1 VGVSTDVKIVVGKK
15 GRTLMTEYKAPLKD
29 LRFVIN
35 ELADLKMISQLPV
48 FEHATDDVLES
59 ILDEASRFASEVLG
73 PTNIIGDHEGCRIE
87 DGKVKVP
94 SEFSDAYQLFV
105 ENGWQSLDCSQD
117 YGGMG
122 LPTLIGSATAE
133 MWQGANLA
141 LGLCPMLTD
150 GAIETIEAHASDELK
165 QLYLE
170 KMVSGEWTGTM
181 DLTEPQSGSDLA
193 TIRTQAVPNADHYKV
208 SGTKIFIT
216 WGDHEMTENI
226 LHLVLARLPDAPDG
240 VRGISLF
247 LVPKFLVNDDGSLG
261 DRNDVFV
268 TSVEHKLGIHAS
280 PTCVLN
286 FGDNG
291 GAVGYLVGQEN
302 RGLACMFTMM
312 NLARLQVGIQ
322 GLAVS
327 ERSYQAARDYAK
339 ERVQGQF
346 PGNRGSVQ
354 IIQHPDVRR
363 MLMTMKS
370 LIEAMRATAYVTAST
385 IDISRHAED
394 ADMRASAFERT
405 ALLTPI
411 VKGWMTEV
419 AQDLTSIGIQVHG
432 GTGYVEETGVA
443 QYLRDARILTIY
455 EGTTGIQA
463 NDLVGRK
470 ILADSGL
477 AMQHLLADIAELD
490 SRLASCGAE
499 LESIRSAVATGRLR
513 LEQATNW
520 LLGKAQDEP
529 AVVYLAAFD
538 YLMLA
543 GTVVGAWQMGRAAEV
558 AHKKLADKDGDAD
571 FHKAK
576 IITARFYAE
585 EILPRSAGYLEAAT
599 SDSSSAMELPE
610 EQF

>member
-1 VGVSTDVKIVVGKK
+1 
-15 GRTLMTEYKAPLKD
+15 MAEYIAP
-29 LRFVIN
+29 
-35 ELADLKMISQLPV
+35 LADLNFVISELAGLGELNKLPN
-48 FEHATDDVLES
+48 FEHATDDLLEP
-59 ILDEASRFASEVLG
+59 ILEEASRFAREVLS
-73 PTNIIGDHEGCRIE
+73 PTNVIGDQQGCSVE
-87 DGKVKVP
+87 NGVVKVP
-94 SEFSDAYQLFV
+94 SEFSDAYKLFV
-105 ENGWQSLDCSQD
+105 EGGWQGLDCSQD

-122 LPTLIGSATAE
+122 MPALIGSAAAE
-133 MWQGANLA
+133 MWATANIA
-141 LGLCPMLTD
+141 LSLCPMLTS
-150 GAIETIEAHASDELK
+150 GAIDTIELHATDELK
-165 QLYLE
+165 QRYLP
-170 KMVSGEWTGTM
+170 KLVSGEWTATM
-181 DLTEPQSGSDLA
+181 DLTEPQAGSDLA
-193 TIRTQAVPNADHYKV
+193 KVRAQAVPDGDHYAI

-216 WGDHEMTENI
+216 WGDHEMAENVV
-226 LHLVLARLPDAPDG
+226 HLVLARLPDAPDG

-261 DRNDVFV
+261 DRNDVYA

-286 FGDNG
+286 FGDND

-339 ERVQGQF
+339 ERVQGQL
-346 PGNRGSVQ
+346 PGSHESAR

-363 MLMTMKS
+363 MLMTMRS
-370 LIEAMRATAYVTAST
+370 LVEAMRATAYVTASA
-385 IDISRHAED
+385 IDVVHHTEA
-394 ADMRASAFERT
+394 ADMRAAALERS
-405 ALLTPI
+405 ALLTPV

-419 AQDLTSIGIQVHG
+419 AQELTSIGVQVHG
-432 GTGYVEETGVA
+432 GTGYIEETGVA
-443 QYLRDARILTIY
+443 QYLRDAKILAIY

-470 ILADSGL
+470 VLADSGL
-477 AMQHLLADIAELD
+477 GMQRLLKDMAEFDATMASRGPDLD
-490 SRLASCGAE
+490 S
-499 LESIRSAVATGRLR
+499 IRNAVATGRKR
-513 LEQATNW
+513 LEEATNW

-543 GTVVGAWQMGRAAEV
+543 GTVIGGWQMGRAAEI
-558 AHKKLADKDGDAD
+558 AHKKLADKAGNAD
-571 FHKAK
+571 FYKAK
-576 IITARFYAE
+576 LITARFYAE

-599 SDSSSAMELPE
+599 SGGSAAMDLPE

>member
-1 VGVSTDVKIVVGKK
+1 
-15 GRTLMTEYKAPLKD
+15 MAEYIAP
-29 LRFVIN
+29 
-35 ELADLKMISQLPV
+35 LADLNFVISELAGLGELNKLPN
-48 FEHATDDVLES
+48 FEHATDDLLEP
-59 ILDEASRFASEVLG
+59 ILEEASRFAREVLS
-73 PTNIIGDHEGCRIE
+73 PTNVIGDQQGCSVE
-87 DGKVKVP
+87 NGVVKVP
-94 SEFSDAYQLFV
+94 SEFSDAYKLFV
-105 ENGWQSLDCSQD
+105 EGGWQGLDCSQD

-122 LPTLIGSATAE
+122 LPALIGSATAE
-133 MWQGANLA
+133 MWATANLA
-141 LGLCPMLTD
+141 LSLCPMLTS
-150 GAIETIEAHASDELK
+150 GAIDTIELHATDEVK
-165 QLYLE
+165 QRYLP
-170 KMVSGEWTGTM
+170 KMVSGEWAATM
-181 DLTEPQSGSDLA
+181 DLTEPQAGSDLA
-193 TIRTQAVPNADHYKV
+193 KVRAQAVPDGNHYKV

-216 WGDHEMTENI
+216 WGDHEMAENVV
-226 LHLVLARLPDAPDG
+226 HLVLARLLDAPEG

-247 LVPKFLVNDDGSLG
+247 LVPKFLVNDDSNLG
-261 DRNDVFV
+261 DRNDVYV

-286 FGDNG
+286 FGDND

-339 ERVQGQF
+339 ERVQGQI
-346 PGNRGSVQ
+346 PGSHESAR

-370 LIEAMRATAYVTAST
+370 LIEAMRATAYVTASA
-385 IDISRHAED
+385 IDVAHHTED
-394 ADMRASAFERT
+394 ADMRAKALERS
-405 ALLTPI
+405 ALLTPV

-419 AQDLTSIGIQVHG
+419 AQELTSIGVQVHG
-432 GTGYVEETGVA
+432 GTGFIEETGVA
-443 QYLRDARILTIY
+443 QYLRDAKILTIY

-477 AMQHLLADIAELD
+477 GMRHLLEEIAELD
-490 SRLASCGAE
+490 ATLASCGPD
-499 LESIRSAVATGRLR
+499 LDSIRNAVAMGHER
-513 LEQATNW
+513 LEEATNW

-543 GTVVGAWQMGRAAEV
+543 GTVIGGWQMGRAAEI
-558 AHKKLADKDGDAD
+558 AHRKLEKKAGNTD
-571 FHKAK
+571 FYKAK
-576 IITARFYAE
+576 LITARFYAG

-599 SDSSSAMELPE
+599 SESSSAMELPE

>member
-1 VGVSTDVKIVVGKK
+1 V
-15 GRTLMTEYKAPLKD
+15 TEYIAPLGD
-29 LRFVIN
+29 MNFVIN
-35 ELADLKMISQLPV
+35 ELAGLEELSKLPG
-48 FEHATDDVLES
+48 FEHATDDLLDPILE
-59 ILDEASRFASEVLG
+59 EASRFSREILG
-73 PTNIIGDHEGCRIE
+73 PTNVIGDQQGCSVE
-87 DGKVKVP
+87 DGVVKVP

-105 ENGWQSLDCSQD
+105 ESGWQGLDCSQD
-117 YGGMG
+117 YDGMG
-122 LPTLIGSATAE
+122 LPTLIGSATSE
-133 MWQGANLA
+133 MWATANLA
-141 LGLCPMLTD
+141 LSLCPMLTS
-150 GAIETIEAHASDELK
+150 GAIDTVELHGTDELK
-165 QLYLE
+165 QTYLP
-170 KMVSGEWTGTM
+170 KMVSGEWAATM
-181 DLTEPQSGSDLA
+181 DLTEPQAGSDLA
-193 TIRTQAVPNADHYKV
+193 KVRVQAAPDGDHYKV

-216 WGDHEMTENI
+216 WGDHEMAENV
-226 LHLVLARLPDAPDG
+226 LHLDLARLPDAPEG

-261 DRNDVFV
+261 DRNDVYV

-286 FGDNG
+286 FGDSG
-291 GAVGYLVGQEN
+291 GAVGYLVGKEN

-327 ERSYQAARDYAK
+327 ERSYQAARDFAK
-339 ERVQGQF
+339 ERVQGQI
-346 PGNRGSVQ
+346 PGRHESAR

-370 LIEAMRATAYVTAST
+370 LIEAMRATAYVTAAA
-385 IDISRHAED
+385 IDVANHTED
-394 ADMRASAFERT
+394 ADTRTQSFERS

-419 AQDLTSIGIQVHG
+419 AQELTSIGIQVHG
-432 GTGYVEETGVA
+432 GTGYIEETGAA
-443 QYLRDARILTIY
+443 QYLRDAKILTIY

-477 AMQHLLADIAELD
+477 AMQRLLQEMAELD
-490 SRLASCGAE
+490 ASLASCGPE
-499 LESIRSAVATGRLR
+499 LTSIRNGVATGRQR
-513 LEQATNW
+513 LEEATSW

-529 AVVYLAAFD
+529 AIVYLAAFD

-543 GTVVGAWQMGRAAEV
+543 GTVVGAWQMGRAAEA
-558 AHKKLADKDGDAD
+558 AHKKLEATEGDAN
-571 FHKAK
+571 FYKAK

>member
-1 VGVSTDVKIVVGKK
+1 
-15 GRTLMTEYKAPLKD
+15 MTEYIAPLGDMK
-29 LRFVIN
+29 FVIN
-35 ELADLKMISQLPV
+35 ELAGLEALSKLPG
-48 FEHATDDVLES
+48 FEHATDDLLEP
-59 ILDEASRFASEVLG
+59 ILEEASRFASEVLS
-73 PTNIIGDHEGCRIE
+73 PTNVIGDQQGCRVD
-87 DGKVKVP
+87 DGVVTVP
-94 SEFSDAYQLFV
+94 TEFSDAYQLFV
-105 ENGWQSLDCSQD
+105 ESGWQGLDCSQE

-122 LPTLIGSATAE
+122 LPSLIGSATFE
-133 MWQGANLA
+133 MWQAANLA
-141 LGLCPMLTD
+141 LSLCPMLNS
-150 GAIETIEAHASDELK
+150 GAIDTIELHATDELK
-165 QLYLE
+165 QVYLP
-170 KMVSGEWTGTM
+170 KLVSGEWTGTM
-181 DLTEPQSGSDLA
+181 DLTEPQAGSDLA
-193 TIRTQAVPNADHYKV
+193 KVRVQAVPDGDSYRI

-216 WGDHEMTENI
+216 WGDHEMAENVV
-226 LHLVLARLPDAPDG
+226 HLVLARLPDAPEG

-261 DRNDVFV
+261 DRNDVYA

-286 FGDNG
+286 FGDKG
-291 GAVGYLVGQEN
+291 GAVGYLIGKEN

-327 ERSYQAARDYAK
+327 ERAYQAARDFAK
-339 ERVQGQF
+339 ERVQGQVL
-346 PGNRGSVQ
+346 GTHENAR

-370 LIEAMRATAYVTAST
+370 LIEAMRATSYVTASALDVAHHT
-385 IDISRHAED
+385 ED
-394 ADMRASAFERT
+394 ADTRAEALERS

-419 AQDLTSIGIQVHG
+419 AQELTAIGVQIHG
-432 GTGYVEETGVA
+432 GTGFIEETGVA
-443 QYLRDARILTIY
+443 QLVRDARILTIY

-477 AMQHLLADIAELD
+477 GMKRMLEDMAQLD
-490 SRLASCGAE
+490 AGLEGCGPE
-499 LESIRSAVATGRLR
+499 VESIRNAVATGHKRLQ
-513 LEQATNW
+513 EATDW
-520 LLGKAQDEP
+520 LLDNAQGEP
-529 AVVYLAAFD
+529 ATVHLAAFD

-543 GTVVGAWQMGRAAEV
+543 GTVIGGWQMARAAAV
-558 AHKKLADKDGDAD
+558 AHRKLAGNEGNAD
-571 FHKAK
+571 FYKAK

-585 EILPRSAGYLEAAT
+585 EVLPRSAGHLEAIT
-599 SDSSSAMELPE
+599 SEGNSAMELPE

>member
-1 VGVSTDVKIVVGKK
+1 
-15 GRTLMTEYKAPLKD
+15 MTEYNAPLKD
-29 LRFVIN
+29 LRFTIN
-35 ELADLKMISQLPV
+35 ELADLKTIRQFPV
-48 FEHATDDVLES
+48 FEHATDDLVDP
-59 ILDEASRFASEVLG
+59 ILDEASRFSSEVLS
-73 PTNIIGDHEGCRIE
+73 PTNVIGDQERCRIE

-94 SEFSDAYQLFV
+94 SEFTNAYQMFV

-117 YGGMG
+117 HGGMG
-122 LPTLIGSATAE
+122 LPALIGSATAE

-150 GAIETIEAHASDELK
+150 GAIETIETHAGDDLK

-193 TIRTQAVPNADHYKV
+193 TIRTQAVPSADHYKIT
-208 SGTKIFIT
+208 GTKIFIT
-216 WGDHEMTENI
+216 WGDHEMSENI
-226 LHLVLARLPDAPDG
+226 VHLVLARLQDAPDG

-247 LVPKFLVNDDGSLG
+247 LVPKFLVNEDGSLG

-322 GLAVS
+322 GLAIS

-339 ERVQGQF
+339 ERVQGQVI
-346 PGNRGSVQ
+346 GRHESAR

-370 LIEAMRATAYVTAST
+370 HIEAMRATAYVTAST
-385 IDISRHAED
+385 IDIARHAED
-394 ADMRASAFERT
+394 ADMRAEASERR

-411 VKGWMTEV
+411 VKGWLTEV
-419 AQDLTSIGIQVHG
+419 AQELTSIGIQVHG
-432 GTGYVEETGVA
+432 GNGFVEETGAA
-443 QYLRDARILTIY
+443 QYFRDARILTIY

-490 SRLASCGAE
+490 SKLASCGPE
-499 LESIRSAVATGRLR
+499 LESIRSAVATGHQR
-513 LEQATNW
+513 LEEATNW
-520 LLGKAQDEP
+520 LLGKAEDEP
-529 AVVYLAAFD
+529 SVVYLAAFD
-538 YLMLA
+538 YMMLA

-571 FHKAK
+571 FYKAK

>member
-1 VGVSTDVKIVVGKK
+1 
-15 GRTLMTEYKAPLKD
+15 MTEYTAPLGE
-29 LRFVIN
+29 LNFVIK
-35 ELADLKMISQLPV
+35 ELAGLEELSKLPG
-48 FEHATDDVLES
+48 FEHATDDLLEP
-59 ILDEASRFASEVLG
+59 ILEEASRFAREVLG
-73 PTNIIGDHEGCRIE
+73 PTNVIGDQQGCSVENGIVR
-87 DGKVKVP
+87 VP

-105 ENGWQSLDCSQD
+105 ESGWQGLDCSQD
-117 YGGMG
+117 YDGMG
-122 LPTLIGSATAE
+122 LPALIGSATSE
-133 MWQGANLA
+133 MWATANLA
-141 LGLCPMLTD
+141 LSLCPMLTS
-150 GAIETIEAHASDELK
+150 GAIDTVELHATDELK
-165 QLYLE
+165 QLYLP
-170 KMVSGEWTGTM
+170 KMVSGEWAATM
-181 DLTEPQSGSDLA
+181 DLTEPQAGSDLA
-193 TIRTQAVPNADHYKV
+193 KVRAQAVPDGDHYKV

-216 WGDHEMTENI
+216 WGDHEMAENVV
-226 LHLVLARLPDAPDG
+226 HLVLARLPDAPEG

-286 FGDNG
+286 FGDSG

-322 GLAVS
+322 GIAVS

-339 ERVQGQF
+339 ERVQGQI
-346 PGNRGSVQ
+346 PGSRESVR

-363 MLMTMKS
+363 MLMTMRS
-370 LIEAMRATAYVTAST
+370 LIEAMRATAYVTASA
-385 IDISRHAED
+385 IDIASHTED
-394 ADMRASAFERT
+394 ADLRTAALERS

-419 AQDLTSIGIQVHG
+419 AQELTSIGVQVHG
-432 GTGYVEETGVA
+432 GNGYVEETGAA
-443 QYLRDARILTIY
+443 QHLRDAKILTIY

-470 ILADSGL
+470 VLADSGL
-477 AMQHLLADIAELD
+477 GMQRLLKEIAEFD
-490 SRLASCGAE
+490 ASLASCGPDF
-499 LESIRSAVATGRLR
+499 ESIRKAAATGHRR
-513 LEQATNW
+513 LEEATNW
-520 LLGKAQDEP
+520 LLAKSQDEP
-529 AVVYLAAFD
+529 AVVDLAAFD

-543 GTVVGAWQMGRAAEV
+543 GTVIGAWQMGRAAEI
-558 AHKKLADKDGDAD
+558 AHRKLTNNEGAAD
-571 FHKAK
+571 FYKAK
-576 IITARFYAE
+576 VITARFYAE